1 MIGIIG
7 IVLLIGIVK
16 KNAIMMI
23 DFAIEAQREQGLD
36 ADAAIRQAARL
47 RFRPIMMTT
56 FAALFAAVP
65 LIFGTGMGSELRQP
79 LGLAIAGGLIVSQAL
94 TLFTTPVI
102 YLAFERL
109 SRSASAAREDVELP
123 LEAGMNLS
131 APFIRR
137 PIGTL
142 LLTIG
147 LALTGIGAFFVLPV
161 SPLPQVDFPTIS
173 VQANL
178 PGASPT
184 TMASSVA
191 SPLERRLQTIA
202 GVTEITSQS
211 GIGSA
216 RITLQF
222 DLSRNI
228 DGAARDVQAAINA
241 ARADLPATLQ
251 AESELPQDEPGRRAG
266 A

>member
-1 MIGIIG
+1 
-7 IVLLIGIVK
+7 
-16 KNAIMMI
+16 
-23 DFAIEAQREQGLD
+23 
-36 ADAAIRQAARL
+36 
-47 RFRPIMMTT
+47 
-56 FAALFAAVP
+56 
-65 LIFGTGMGSELRQP
+65 
-79 LGLAIAGGLIVSQAL
+79 
-94 TLFTTPVI
+94 
-102 YLAFERL
+102 
-109 SRSASAAREDVELP
+109 
-123 LEAGMNLS
+123 MNLS
-131 APFIRR
+131 AAFIRR

-178 PGASPT
+178 PGANPT

-216 RITLQF
+216 RVTLLASLAP
-222 DLSRNI
+222 DAGTAAEVAILTA
-228 DGAARDVQAAINA
+228 AARS
-241 ARADLPATLQ
+241 TK
-251 AESELPQDEPGRRAG
+251 
-266 A
+266 